1 MIFLF
6 YRWRSI
12 LIRYASQSNHEG
24 EKINKATSNIVTKFS
39 FVRRDRLYV
48 TLAEPKKFPHF
59 LVLFYCLDH
68 KELHFF
74 PVEEGHRL
82 VVHEYHAPLKS
93 GEP

>member
-1 MIFLF
+1 MVHRFSVGRDIH
-6 YRWRSI
+6 
-12 LIRYASQSNHEG
+12 AQSNG
-24 EKINKATSNIVTKFS
+24 APL
-39 FVRRDRLYV
+39 RRDRLYV

-82 VVHEYHAPLKS
+82 VVHEYHTPLKS